1 MNAARTD
8 TGACPIVHLKTM
20 DEVIEGVRGKK
31 IVHHPDMFAGVAADP
46 VNGRINAEEF
56 LEGSITFTPGVEH
69 RDRRRMLNHL
79 LRPEALHSI
88 REEIIIPAAQRLIAQ
103 RLAEAGPDGLYRLDL
118 VELLERVFLHFTAK
132 LIGLVDVDSDDRM
145 ALLRSFAG
153 PLAAGTSSQFLQDRD
168 EINRR
173 ALAAK
178 KIYVERFYRPS
189 REHYDALLAEV
200 AAGDRAPEDVP
211 VNIMSL
217 IASGADPGYTDEK
230 RAIVET
236 TMMFAASVG
245 TSTQSIIQ
253 TVHFLFDWFD
263 RHPDQR
269 HRAGEHEFLLNSL
282 QETIRLRAPFS
293 PYTTRM
299 AVADGEIAGHPITH
313 GQELHIHYVAANRD
327 TRHFGADAGEFNPDR
342 PDPEDRRMPRYGVGF
357 GTGIHQC
364 FGLRVVLG
372 HEGVGG
378 AHVKLLNMLFDL
390 GIDRDPTG
398 EPEGLKKDMDKFTI
412 EDIPRYIRYPA
423 VFRNWPPAH
432 QHVPALPV
440 S

>member
-1 MNAARTD
+1 MSEK
-8 TGACPIVHLKTM
+8 CPIVDLKTM

-31 IVHHPDMFAGVAADP
+31 IVHHPNMFAGVASDP
-46 VNGRINAEEF
+46 VNGKINAEEF
-56 LEGSITFTPGVEH
+56 LEGSIVFTPGAAH

-79 LRPEALHSI
+79 LRPEALHTI
-88 REEIIIPAAQRLIAQ
+88 REDIIIPAARRLIAQ
-103 RLAEAGPDGLYRLDL
+103 RLAEAGPDGLHRMDL
-118 VELLERVFLHFTAK
+118 VEFCERVFLHFTAK
-132 LIGLVDVDSDDRM
+132 LIGLVDVYSDERM

-153 PLAAGTSSQFLQDRD
+153 PLAAGTSSQFLQDRA

-178 KIYVERFYRPS
+178 KIYVEQFYQPS
-189 REHYDALLAEV
+189 KAHYDRLLAEV
-200 AAGDRAPEDVP
+200 EAGDRAPEDVP

-217 IASGADPGYTDEK
+217 IASGADPSYTDEK

-263 RHPDQR
+263 KHPDQR
-269 HRAGEHEFLLNSL
+269 HRATEHEFLLNSL

-299 AVADGEIAGHPITH
+299 AVTDDSIAGHPITQ

-327 TRHFGADAGEFNPDR
+327 TTHFGDDAGEFNPNR
-342 PDPEDRRMPRYGVGF
+342 PDPPDRRMQRYGVGF

-372 HEGVGG
+372 HEGIGG
-378 AHVKLLNMLFDL
+378 AHVQLLGLLFEL
-390 GIDRDPTG
+390 GVDRDPTDQ
-398 EPEGLKKDMDKFTI
+398 PEGLKKDMDKFTI

-423 VFRNWPPAH
+423 VFRDWSPEA
-432 QHVPALPV
+432 
-440 S
+440 

>member
-1 MNAARTD
+1 MTETVSHTGREIQPAAAGR
-8 TGACPIVHLKTM
+8 CPIVDLKTM

-31 IVHHPDMFAGVAADP
+31 IVHHPDMFAGVPSDP
-46 VNGRINAEEF
+46 VNGRINTDEF
-56 LEGSITFTPGVEH
+56 LEGSIIYESGRNH

-88 REEIIIPAAQRLIAQ
+88 REDIIIPAAEKLLAQ
-103 RLAEAGPDGLYRLDL
+103 RLKETAADGLPRMDL
-118 VELLERVFLHFTAK
+118 VEFLERVFLNFTAK
-132 LIGLVDVDSDDRM
+132 LIGLVDVDSDERM

-153 PLAAGTSSQFLQDRD
+153 PLAAGTSSQFLQDRE

-178 KIYVERFYRPS
+178 KIYVEQFYQPS
-189 REHYDALLAEV
+189 VEHYRKLLAEV
-200 AAGDRAPEDVP
+200 EAGERPESDVP
-211 VNIMSL
+211 VNIMSM
-217 IASGADPGYTDEK
+217 IASGADESYKDEK
-230 RAIVET
+230 KAIVET

-253 TVHFLFDWFD
+253 TAHFLFDWFD
-263 RHPDQR
+263 KNPDQR
-269 HRAGEHEFLLNSL
+269 HRATEHEFLLNSL

-299 AVADGEIAGHPITH
+299 AVVDGEVAGHPIQP

-327 TRHFGADAGEFNPDR
+327 TGYFGADAGEFNPNR
-342 PDPEDRRMPRYGVGF
+342 PDPPDRRMARYGVGF

-364 FGLRVVLG
+364 YGLRVVLG

-390 GIDRDPTG
+390 GIDRDPTDQ
-398 EPEGLKKDMDKFTI
+398 PEGLKKDMDKFEI

-423 VFRNWPPAH
+423 VFRNW
-432 QHVPALPV
+432 QV
-440 S
+440 